1 MHGIISR
8 RFTVRRFSLL
18 AVAFF
23 AFGATA
29 AHAQTPPLVRA
40 APVQKIVGTAQAKRA
55 SENYFGVY
63 LKNTKVGTFYFSR
76 DDHALLPGS
85 KRPAIRT
92 DAKTTIDL
100 RILGAPANQVVD
112 SIAWTEPLTGKPL
125 REETVTQAGGR
136 TSKTTAIYTNK
147 NVSYTVDVQGEKK
160 AGILTLAPG
169 EVFLADP
176 QNGGGAFTP
185 VIGATIKGKVFA
197 GDLLRLVDSE
207 AVVSS
212 EETITVNNQAVRA
225 YKILDKNPVGPSTL
239 YVNQTGDLL
248 RVDTL
253 LGMQMRR
260 EPKAVALAPA
270 SDRAV
275 KLDLAALVSI
285 RPTGVGLNNP
295 RTLRTATYQLSGATR
310 PLPPADSV
318 QTATVSL
325 VTPQTKF
332 DGRTPQTLNV
342 TVTAQTV
349 PETTAP
355 LFSAAQPA
363 PDTLRP
369 FLQSSLYVPAGDAEF
384 GPLARRIVGGET
396 QTGKAAQKI
405 AAYVHQAITPDPSIP
420 ALRTARDILHEPRGV
435 CRDYTT
441 LFTTLARS
449 VGLPTK
455 QCTGIVYAG
464 GAFLYHAWPEVW
476 IGKNAQT
483 GTDLWVAL
491 EPTWGAPWADA
502 THIKLAEGEI
512 TDVANVAADIGNYRI
527 AVVETSDKPVP
538 ANAEPLKETP

>member
-1 MHGIISR
+1 MSRAFSR
-8 RFTVRRFSLL
+8 RFFAFRFSL
-18 AVAFF
+18 
-23 AFGATA
+23 TA
-29 AHAQTPPLVRA
+29 AALFTGGAAVHAQTARTIPI
-40 APVQKIVGTAQAKRA
+40 APVQKIVGAAKAKRA

-63 LKNTKVGTFYFSR
+63 LKNTKVGAFYFSR
-76 DDHALLPGS
+76 NDHAFVPQTN
-85 KRPAIRT
+85 RPAVRT

-125 REETVTQAGGR
+125 REETLTRTGGR

-147 NVSYTVDVQGEKK
+147 SVSYVVDVQGEKK
-160 AGILTLAPG
+160 TGTLTLAPG

-176 QNGGGAFTP
+176 QNGGAAFTP
-185 VIGATIKGKVFA
+185 VVGATIKGKVFA

-207 AVVSS
+207 AVVAG

-270 SDRAV
+270 SDRAA

-295 RTLRTATYQLSGATR
+295 RALRTATYQLSGATR

-318 QTATVSL
+318 QTATASL
-325 VTPQTKF
+325 AAPSAA
-332 DGRTPQTLNV
+332 PQTLTV
-342 TVTAQTV
+342 TVTVQTV

-355 LFSAAQPA
+355 LFSSAAPT
-363 PDTLRP
+363 PENLRP
-369 FLQSSLYVPAGDAEF
+369 FLQSSLYVPANDSEF

-405 AAYVHQAITPDPSIP
+405 AAYVHQTITPDPSIP

-455 QCTGIVYAG
+455 QCTGVVYAG

-476 IGKNAQT
+476 VGKNAQT
-483 GTDLWVAL
+483 GADNWVAL
-491 EPTWGAPWADA
+491 EPTWGQPWADA

-512 TDVANVAADIGNYRI
+512 TDVANVAADIGNYQI
-527 AVVETSDKPVP
+527 AVVETSDKPV
-538 ANAEPLKETP
+538 KETP